1 MASINSDIY
10 VVQKTEPAPAGY
22 GSQIGASFAYY
33 EATIAVGASFDE
45 ANDTANLFVVPAG
58 YRAVPNLW
66 NITCEALGTTATLH
80 IGTAAD
86 PDCIAKSIDVHAAK
100 SVHAADVHAYNGVEW
115 LTPTTTTKATTFIA
129 TLASAASLT
138 AGKKIV
144 IRAVFAKM

>member
-10 VVQKTEPAPAGY
+10 VVQNTEPAPAGY

-33 EATIAVGASFDE
+33 EATIAVAASFD
-45 ANDTANLFVVPAG
+45 AADDTANLFTVPAG

-66 NITCEALGTTATLH
+66 NIASEALGTTATLH

-86 PDCIAKSIDVHAAK
+86 ADCIAASVDVHAAA
-100 SVHAADVHAYNGVEW
+100 SVGATGGVEW

-129 TLASAASLT
+129 TLATAASLT
-138 AGKKIV
+138 ADKKIV

>member
-1 MASINSDIY
+1 MASIDSDIY
-10 VVQKTEPAPAGY
+10 VVQNTEPAPAGY
-22 GSQIGASFAYY
+22 GSQIGANFAYY
-33 EATIAVGASFDE
+33 DATIAVAASFDA

-66 NITCEALGTTATLH
+66 HIDCEALGTTATLH

-86 PDCIAKSIDVHAAK
+86 ADCIAASVDVHAVA
-100 SVHAADVHAYNGVEW
+100 SVDATGGVEW
-115 LTPTTTTKATTFIA
+115 LTPTTTTATTTFIA
-129 TLASAASLT
+129 TLASATALT

>member
-10 VVQKTEPAPAGY
+10 VVQNTEPAPAGY

-33 EATIAVGASFDE
+33 EATIAVAASFDE
-45 ANDTANLFVVPAG
+45 AGDTANLFVVPAG

-66 NITCEALGTTATLH
+66 HISCEALGTTATLH

-86 PDCIAKSIDVHAAK
+86 PDCIAKSIDVHAAA
-100 SVHAADVHAYNGVEW
+100 SPHATGGVEY
-115 LTPTTTTKATTFIA
+115 LTPATTTKATTFIA
-129 TLASAASLT
+129 TLATAASLT

>member
-1 MASINSDIY
+1 MASIDSDIY
-10 VVQKTEPAPAGY
+10 VVQNTEPAPAGY

-33 EATIAVGASFDE
+33 EATIAVGTSFD
-45 ANDTANLFVVPAG
+45 AADDTANLFVVPAG

-66 NITCEALGTTATLH
+66 NIACEALGTTATLD
-80 IGTAAD
+80 IGTTAD
-86 PDCIAKSIDVHAAK
+86 PDCIADGVDVHAAT
-100 SVHAADVHAYNGVEW
+100 SVHASSHRGVEW

-129 TLASAASLT
+129 TLATAASLT

>member
-10 VVQKTEPAPAGY
+10 VVQNTEPAPAGY

-33 EATIAVGASFDE
+33 DATIAVEASFDA
-45 ANDTANLFVVPAG
+45 ANDTANLFIVPAG

-66 NITCEALGTTATLH
+66 HIDCEALGTTATLH

-86 PDCIAKSIDVHAAK
+86 ADCIAASVDVHAAA
-100 SVHAADVHAYNGVEW
+100 SVDATGGVEW
-115 LTPTTTTKATTFIA
+115 LKPTTTTKATTFIA
-129 TLASAASLT
+129 TLATADTLT
-138 AGKKIV
+138 AGKKVV

>member
-1 MASINSDIY
+1 MASIDSDIY
-10 VVQKTEPAPAGY
+10 VVQNTEPAPAGY

-33 EATIAVGASFDE
+33 DATIAVADNFDA
-45 ANDTANLFVVPAG
+45 ANDTANLFIVPAG

-66 NITCEALGTTATLH
+66 HIDCEDLGTTATLH

-86 PDCIAKSIDVHAAK
+86 PDCIAASVDVKDAA
-100 SVHAADVHAYNGVEW
+100 SVDATGGVEW

-129 TLASAASLT
+129 TLATAASLT

>member
-1 MASINSDIY
+1 MASIDSDIY
-10 VVQKTEPAPAGY
+10 VVQNTEPAPAGY

-33 EATIAVGASFDE
+33 DATIAVAASFGA

-66 NITCEALGTTATLH
+66 HIDCEALGTTATLH

-86 PDCIAKSIDVHAAK
+86 ADCIAASVAVNAAA
-100 SVHAADVHAYNGVEW
+100 SVDATGGVQW
-115 LTPTTTTKATTFIA
+115 LTPATTTATTTFIA
-129 TLASAASLT
+129 TLATAASLT

-144 IRAVFAKM
+144 IRAVFAKV

>member
-1 MASINSDIY
+1 MASIDSDIY
-10 VVQKTEPAPAGY
+10 VAQNTEPAPAGY

-33 EATIAVGASFDE
+33 EATIAVADSFDA
-45 ANDTANLFVVPAG
+45 ANDTANLFIVPAG

-80 IGTAAD
+80 IGTTAD
-86 PDCIAKSIDVHAAK
+86 PDCIAANVNVHEAR
-100 SVHAADVHAYNGVEW
+100 VVDAYGGVEW
-115 LTPTTTTKATTFIA
+115 WTPTTTTKATTFIA
-129 TLASAASLT
+129 TLATANTLT

>member
-10 VVQKTEPAPAGY
+10 VVQNTEPAPAGY

-33 EATIAVGASFDE
+33 DATIAVATSFDE
-45 ANDTANLFVVPAG
+45 ANDTANLFTVPAG

-66 NITCEALGTTATLH
+66 HIDCEALGTTATLH

-86 PDCIAKSIDVHAAK
+86 ADCIAASIDVHAAK
-100 SVHAADVHAYNGVEW
+100 SVHAGGGVEW

-129 TLASAASLT
+129 TLESAASLT

>member
-10 VVQKTEPAPAGY
+10 VVQNTEPAPAGY
-22 GSQIGASFAYY
+22 GSQLGASFAYY
-33 EATIAVGASFDE
+33 DATIAVGTSFDE

-66 NITCEALGTTATLH
+66 HINCEALGKTATLH
-80 IGTAAD
+80 IGTTAD
-86 PDCIAKSIDVHAAK
+86 ADCIAASVDVKDAA
-100 SVHAADVHAYNGVEW
+100 SVDATGGVEW

-129 TLASAASLT
+129 TLATASELT

>member
-1 MASINSDIY
+1 MASIDSDIY

-22 GSQIGASFAYY
+22 GSQLGASFAYY
-33 EATIAVGASFDE
+33 DATIAVEASFD
-45 ANDTANLFVVPAG
+45 AADDTANLFVVPAG

-66 NITCEALGTTATLH
+66 HINCEALGTTATLH

-86 PDCIAKSIDVHAAK
+86 EDCIAASVDVSKAA
-100 SVHAADVHAYNGVEW
+100 SVDATGGVEW

-129 TLASAASLT
+129 TLATATSLT
-138 AGKKIV
+138 AGAKIV

>member
-10 VVQKTEPAPAGY
+10 VVQNTEPAPAGY
-22 GSQIGASFAYY
+22 GSQLGASFAYY
-33 EATIAVGASFDE
+33 DATIAVAASFDA

-66 NITCEALGTTATLH
+66 HIDCEALGTTATLH

-86 PDCIAKSIDVHAAK
+86 ADCIAASVDVHAVA
-100 SVHAADVHAYNGVEW
+100 SVDATGGVEW
-115 LTPTTTTKATTFIA
+115 LTPTTTTLIA
-129 TLASAASLT
+129 TLATATALT
-138 AGKKIV
+138 ADKKIV

>member
-10 VVQKTEPAPAGY
+10 VVQNTEPVPAGY
-22 GSQIGASFAYY
+22 GSYLGASFAHYT
-33 EATIAVGASFDE
+33 ATIAVADDFDA
-45 ANDTANLFVVPAG
+45 ANDTANLFIVPAG

-66 NITCEALGTTATLH
+66 HIDCEALGTTATLH

-86 PDCIAKSIDVHAAK
+86 ADCIAASVDVHAAA
-100 SVHAADVHAYNGVEW
+100 SVDATGGVQW
-115 LTPTTTTKATTFIA
+115 LTPATTTATTTFIA
-129 TLASAASLT
+129 TLATAASLT

>member
-10 VVQKTEPAPAGY
+10 VVQNTEPAPAGY
-22 GSQIGASFAYY
+22 GSQLGANLAYY
-33 EATIAVGASFDE
+33 DATIAVGTSFDE
-45 ANDTANLFVVPAG
+45 AGDTANLFVVPAG

-80 IGTAAD
+80 IGTTAD
-86 PDCIAKSIDVHAAK
+86 ADCIAKSIDVSKATTAHATG
-100 SVHAADVHAYNGVEW
+100 GVEW

-138 AGKKIV
+138 TGKKIV

>member
-1 MASINSDIY
+1 MASIDSDIY
-10 VVQKTEPAPAGY
+10 VVQNTEPAPAGY

-33 EATIAVGASFDE
+33 EATIAVAGDFDA

-66 NITCEALGTTATLH
+66 HIDCEALGTTATLH

-86 PDCIAKSIDVHAAK
+86 ADCIAKNIDVHAAA
-100 SVHAADVHAYNGVEW
+100 SVGATGGVEW

-129 TLASAASLT
+129 TLATAASLT

>member
-1 MASINSDIY
+1 MASIDSDIY

-22 GSQIGASFAYY
+22 GSQLGASFAYY
-33 EATIAVGASFDE
+33 DATIAVADSFD
-45 ANDTANLFVVPAG
+45 AADDTANLFVVPAG

-66 NITCEALGTTATLH
+66 HIDCEALGTTATLH
-80 IGTAAD
+80 IGTTAD
-86 PDCIAKSIDVHAAK
+86 ADCIAKSIDVSKAA
-100 SVHAADVHAYNGVEW
+100 SVDATGGVEW

-138 AGKKIV
+138 TGKKIV

>member
-1 MASINSDIY
+1 MASIDSDIY
-10 VVQKTEPAPAGY
+10 AVQNTEPAPAGY

-33 EATIAVGASFDE
+33 EATIAVADNFDAAS
-45 ANDTANLFVVPAG
+45 DTAKLFVVPAG

-66 NITCEALGTTATLH
+66 HINCEALGTTATLH

-86 PDCIAKSIDVHAAK
+86 ADCIAASVDVSKTSK
-100 SVHAADVHAYNGVEW
+100 SVDATGGVEW
-115 LTPTTTTKATTFIA
+115 LMPTTTTKATTFIA
-129 TLASAASLT
+129 TLATATSLT

>member
-10 VVQKTEPAPAGY
+10 VVQNTEPAPAGY

-33 EATIAVGASFDE
+33 EATIAVAASFDE
-45 ANDTANLFVVPAG
+45 AGDTANLFVVPAG

-66 NITCEALGTTATLH
+66 HISCEALGTTATLH

-100 SVHAADVHAYNGVEW
+100 WVFASGGVEY
-115 LTPTTTTKATTFIA
+115 LTPATTTKATTFIA
-129 TLASAASLT
+129 TLATAASLT